1 MGTLDKKW
9 WVHDNA
15 NIFAS
20 GADVPSTD
28 YIDTVSQFSDI
39 GEGNPINVKAVITQ
53 AVTGGTSIQGVLA
66 DCDTPAGTY
75 VDKLLGPAVP
85 VASALAGKVLLDVP
99 VPRNVMQRYLK
110 ILWRNVG
117 ANAAGKGDGYFYP
130 GR

>member
-1 MGTLDKKW
+1 MSTLDKKW

-20 GADVPSTD
+20 GADVASTD

-39 GEGNPINVKAVITQ
+39 GEGNPLNVKATITT
-53 AVTGGTSIQGVLA
+53 AVTGGTSIQAVLA
-66 DCDTPAGTY
+66 DCDTPTGSY
-75 VDKLLGPAVP
+75 LDKLLGPVVL
-85 VASALAGKVLLDVP
+85 VAAALAGKVLLDVP
-99 VPRNVMQRYLK
+99 VPRNVMQRYVK

-117 ANAAGKGDGYFYP
+117 ANVAGKGDGYFYP